1 MTDSTQYPPGA
12 QVVDEHIS
20 RDIAGL
26 RSTVETGFDRLDRRM
41 DSMVT
46 KDAHVADINRLDQ
59 RVDHINEKV
68 DQGFSEVK
76 KDMALGFAE
85 LKQRDTD
92 RDEQFKTRE
101 DERDKKY
108 SRRVGWT
115 ISAVAIGVS
124 IVTFIITNLP
134 T

>member
-1 MTDSTQYPPGA
+1 M
-12 QVVDEHIS
+12 
-20 RDIAGL
+20 
-26 RSTVETGFDRLDRRM
+26 ETGFDRLDRRM

-46 KDAHVADINRLDQ
+46 KDAHVADINLLDQ

-101 DERDKKY
+101 DERDKK
-108 SRRVGWT
+108 
-115 ISAVAIGVS
+115 
-124 IVTFIITNLP
+124 
-134 T
+134 

>member
-1 MTDSTQYPPGA
+1 M
-12 QVVDEHIS
+12 
-20 RDIAGL
+20 
-26 RSTVETGFDRLDRRM
+26 ETGFDRLDRRM

-68 DQGFSEVK
+68 DQGFIEVK
-76 KDMALGFAE
+76 KDMALGFSE
-85 LKQRDTD
+85 LKQRDSD
-92 RDEQFKTRE
+92 RDQQFTNRE
-101 DERDKKY
+101 DERDRKY

-124 IVTFIITNLP
+124 IVTFIINNLP

>member
-68 DQGFSEVK
+68 DQGFTEVK

-85 LKQRDTD
+85 LKQRDSD
-92 RDEQFKTRE
+92 RDDQFRARE
-101 DERDKKY
+101 DERDKRY

-115 ISAVAIGVS
+115 ISAVAVGVS
-124 IVTFIITNLP
+124 ILSFIITNLP